1 MSRESVAAV
10 SRQCRSRAGLP
21 EEVQALAPIFRA
33 ELQAYQGKYQ
43 DAARAFAK
51 AGEPQKA
58 IDLFAVLTQ
67 RLFPTVSE
75 LQLWEDGVGA
85 MPRRRDAVDVA
96 VRESMRLV
104 RSFSI
109 QRRSRTC

>member
-1 MSRESVAAV
+1 MSRPHERPNV
-10 SRQCRSRAGLP
+10 SRERRPRHVRSRAGGLP

-58 IDLFAVLTQ
+58 IDLFAVLT
-67 RLFPTVSE
+67 RRPFPMAST
-75 LQLWEDGVGA
+75 
-85 MPRRRDAVDVA
+85 RC
-96 VRESMRLV
+96 
-104 RSFSI
+104 
-109 QRRSRTC
+109 RRSRRHATDVAA

>member
-1 MSRESVAAV
+1 MASARRHATATPSTRLSRNGARPAQE
-10 SRQCRSRAGLP
+10 GLP

-58 IDLFAVLTQ
+58 IDLFAVLTR

-75 LQLWEDGVGA
+75 PQ
-85 MPRRRDAVDVA
+85 VA
-96 VRESMRLV
+96 STPSSWSSESLRV
-104 RSFSI
+104 A
-109 QRRSRTC
+109 

>member
-1 MSRESVAAV
+1 MKNELELSLTASARRHATATPSTRPPETRRPA
-10 SRQCRSRAGLP
+10 QEGLP

-67 RLFPTVSE
+67 CLFPMASTRCHVAAPPSSWSSE
-75 LQLWEDGVGA
+75 SL
-85 MPRRRDAVDVA
+85 RVA
-96 VRESMRLV
+96 
-104 RSFSI
+104 
-109 QRRSRTC
+109 

>member
-1 MSRESVAAV
+1 MSRESVAGV
-10 SRQCRSRAGLP
+10 SRRCRSRAGLP

-67 RLFPTVSE
+67 RPFLNFSE
-75 LQLWEDGVGA
+75 LQVRVDGVGETS
-85 MPRRRDAVDVA
+85 RHRDAVDMA
-96 VRESMRLV
+96 VRESTGLV
-104 RSFSI
+104 RG
-109 QRRSRTC
+109 SRGNFVIA

>member
-67 RLFPTVSE
+67 RLFLKFSE

-85 MPRRRDAVDVA
+85 MPRRRDAVVVV
-96 VRESMRLV
+96 VREPTRRV
-104 RSFSI
+104 RVVS
-109 QRRSRTC
+109 

>member
-1 MSRESVAAV
+1 MSNLML
-10 SRQCRSRAGLP
+10 RAGLP

-58 IDLFAVLTQ
+58 IDLFAVPTR
-67 RLFPTVSE
+67 RLFLRFSE
-75 LQLWEDGVGA
+75 LQLCEDGVGA
-85 MPRRRDAVDVA
+85 TSRHLYTIDGAA
-96 VRESMRLV
+96 RESTRRV
-104 RSFSI
+104 RVVS
-109 QRRSRTC
+109 

>member
-1 MSRESVAAV
+1 VSRESVATV

-58 IDLFAVLTQ
+58 IDLFAVLTR
-67 RLFPTVSE
+67 RLFPMASTRCHVAATPSSWSSE
-75 LQLWEDGVGA
+75 SL
-85 MPRRRDAVDVA
+85 RVA
-96 VRESMRLV
+96 
-104 RSFSI
+104 
-109 QRRSRTC
+109 